1 MKIVYLDHSGFAV
14 ETSPERLLVFDYY
27 NPKAAPDGGGVVT
40 EEQVRAAA
48 RSALLL
54 SHSHWDHWCREA
66 TALPFGRVLLGGA
79 FPADVAG
86 VRMQPG
92 DAFSGDGMEVR
103 AFGSTDEGVS
113 FLVDADGARIFHAG
127 DLNLWH
133 WEEEST
139 AQEVRE
145 ATEQYERV
153 LDALRPFAGTLD
165 AAFFPVDPRMG
176 ANTARGAERF
186 LEVMRPRVMIPMHC
200 QGDAALAQRFAQG
213 KSNVRAMVARGQQ
226 LVL

>member
-1 MKIVYLDHSGFAV
+1 MKVVYLDHSGFLV
-14 ETSPERLLVFDYY
+14 ETSPERVLVFDYY
-27 NPKAAPDGGGVVT
+27 NPKAAPGGGGVVT
-40 EEQVRAAA
+40 EGQVRGADK
-48 RSALLL
+48 SALLL

-66 TALPFGRVLLGGA
+66 VALPFGRVLLGGE
-79 FPADVAG
+79 FPADVHG
-86 VRMQPG
+86 VRMRPG
-92 DAFSGDGMEVR
+92 DVFTGDGMVVR

-145 ATEQYERV
+145 ATEWFERE
-153 LDALRPFAGTLD
+153 LEALRPYAGTLD

-200 QGDAALAQRFAQG
+200 QGDAGLARRFAAG
-213 KSNVRAMVARGQQ
+213 RENVRAMVVRGEEI
-226 LVL
+226 VV